1 METAPKKHIQNY
13 VFGALLIL
21 LFFLAARLFAPFF
34 SVLLW
39 SILLYII
46 LSPLYGRIAKK
57 LDKSKLKGRILQSV
71 WASIFA
77 LGTMLLILIPLSFM
91 VFQFFKQIVELIRY
105 IQDIFYTK
113 PGIVHEIFE
122 SIAGFISDISADQIH
137 ISADEIQQRVLQF
150 LSSGLRGAMLFSS
163 NLAKNISS
171 FLINM
176 IMMFFC
182 LYFFYV
188 DGYTLEVLLKHTI
201 PIRKE
206 YMETLSS
213 KFSETTR
220 SLFMGYIAV
229 AIIQGVAAGVIFT
242 IFEIKGALVFA
253 TLVFICS
260 FIPMIG
266 SSVIWWPIG
275 IFLMLNGEIAHGVV
289 FILVSMVFISSIDTF
304 LRPIF
309 LQDRIKLH
317 PLVIFFAIMGGVGA
331 FGLNGLILGPMIV
344 ILFLT
349 VLDMFLT
356 EHKIEEG

>member
-1 METAPKKHIQNY
+1 LETAPKKHVQNY
-13 VFGALLIL
+13 VFGAILVL
-21 LFFLAARLFAPFF
+21 LFFLVARLFAPFF

-57 LDKSKLKGRILQSV
+57 FDKTRLKGRILQSV
-71 WASIFA
+71 WAGVFA
-77 LGTMLLILIPLSFM
+77 LGTLMLILIPLSFM
-91 VFQFFKQIVELIRY
+91 VFQFSKQIIELLHY
-105 IQDIFYTK
+105 IQNVFYAK

-122 SIAGFISDISADQIH
+122 SIAGFILDISADQVH
-137 ISADEIQQRVLQF
+137 ISADEIQRRVLQF
-150 LSSGLRGAMLFSS
+150 LSSGLQGAMQFSS
-163 NLAKNISS
+163 NLAKDISS
-171 FLINM
+171 FLLNM
-176 IMMFFC
+176 VMMFFC

-188 DGYTLEVLLKHTI
+188 DGYTLATLLKHTI

-213 KFSETTR
+213 KFSEITR
-220 SLFMGYIAV
+220 NLVMGYIAV
-229 AIIQGVAAGVIFT
+229 AVIQSVAAGVIFM
-242 IFEIKGALVFA
+242 IFKIQGALVFA
-253 TLVFICS
+253 TLVFVCS
-260 FIPMIG
+260 FIPLVG
-266 SSVIWWPIG
+266 CSLVWWPLG
-275 IFLMLNGEIAHGVV
+275 ILLLLSGDIVQGIA
-289 FILVSMVFISSIDTF
+289 FILLSMVFISTIDNF